1 MVGLSSILGSFSS
14 LKIKIS
20 SCLLTAITRFDIQC
34 TLCFFVGDFICEN
47 NNRVQWCSKALM
59 GPGSTV
65 TWGPSAASAPSAEA
79 GSPEC

>member
-1 MVGLSSILGSFSS
+1 M
-14 LKIKIS
+14 
-20 SCLLTAITRFDIQC
+20 
-34 TLCFFVGDFICEN
+34 FFVGDFICEN
-47 NNRVQWCSKALM
+47 NNRVQWCSKALR